1 MKKLQMMGLAAVA
14 LAGSAGGVLA
24 LTTHAAPQNEDAAL
38 LARTSVALSQA
49 VSIAEARTQGRTV
62 EVALE
67 GAASGPVWDV
77 PTVGSAGEQKAR
89 IDATSGSIL
98 AVAAETEDRDQAEAE
113 DGEEDDDGAR

>member
-14 LAGSAGGVLA
+14 LAGSAGGVVA
-24 LTTHAAPQNEDAAL
+24 LTTHVPAQEEDAAL

-49 VSIAEARTQGRTV
+49 VSIAEARTQGRAV

-77 PTVGSAGEQKAR
+77 TTVGSAGEQKAR

-98 AVAAETEDRDQAEAE
+98 AVAADTDRDQGEAE

>member
-14 LAGSAGGVLA
+14 LAGSAGGVVA
-24 LTTHAAPQNEDAAL
+24 LTTHVPAQDEDAAL

-49 VSIAEARTQGRTV
+49 VSIAEARTQGRAV

-67 GAASGPVWDV
+67 GTASGPVWDV
-77 PTVGSAGEQKAR
+77 TTVGSAGEQKAR

-98 AVAAETEDRDQAEAE
+98 AIAADTEDREQGEAE
-113 DGEEDDDGAR
+113 DGEEDDDGTR

>member
-38 LARTSVALSQA
+38 LARASVALSQA
-49 VSIAEARTQGRTV
+49 VSIAEARTQGRAV

-77 PTVGSAGEQKAR
+77 TTVGSAGEQKAR

>member
-14 LAGSAGGVLA
+14 LAGSAGCVVA
-24 LTTHAAPQNEDAAL
+24 LTTHVPAQDEDAAL

-49 VSIAEARTQGRTV
+49 VSIAEARTQGRAV

-67 GAASGPVWDV
+67 GTASGPVWDV
-77 PTVGSAGEQKAR
+77 TTVGSAGEQKAR

-98 AVAAETEDRDQAEAE
+98 AIAADTEDREQGEAE
-113 DGEEDDDGAR
+113 DGEEDDDGTR

>member
-14 LAGSAGGVLA
+14 LAGSAGGVVA
-24 LTTHAAPQNEDAAL
+24 LTTHVPAQDEDAAL

-49 VSIAEARTQGRTV
+49 VSIAEARTQGRAV

-67 GAASGPVWDV
+67 GAANGPVWDV
-77 PTVGSAGEQKAR
+77 TTVGSTGEQKAR
-89 IDATSGSIL
+89 VDATSGSIL
-98 AVAAETEDRDQAEAE
+98 AVAADTEDRDQGEAE